1 LTISEKLIVYTE
13 ANWRITTRMLNTEKQ
28 RWAEEHAR
36 RIELKFEQWQEPLD
50 IDGTEYVRYLAD
62 DLLECFDEPLMK
74 SLIESIC
81 SPWHKN

>member
-1 LTISEKLIVYTE
+1 
-13 ANWRITTRMLNTEKQ
+13 MLNNEKQ

-50 IDGTEYVRYLAD
+50 IDGAEYVRYLAD
-62 DLLECFDEPLMK
+62 DLLKCFDEPLMK